1 MYLVDSYNDSIA
13 NIPGTSIHIYSI
25 LMGLAILVVFF
36 TSWFKMHRRNIPTRT
51 LEWAVLIIVPVG
63 LIGARL
69 WFVLNNLQSMHNFL
83 DVIAIWKGG
92 IAIEG
97 GVTFGLIVGLI
108 IFYRASLKYKISMWV
123 YLDCIIPNV
132 LLGQA
137 IGRWGNFFNQEVL
150 GWNVGHPFA
159 GLPSWINNHLH
170 YPGEDPF
177 GTIGIYRQPLF
188 LYESIISLFGW
199 VTLTFI
205 VPKFGFWVSKKPWK
219 VEPEKFQPLWII
231 EPIIKSDYYQPW
243 KLVKKIHRY
252 SRWKKTC
259 WNQAYYDFEP
269 EAAMIKDVM
278 IKPLKLNKIT
288 PDMNFNTRF
297 ILRNKNFYHKTTH
310 KFTQDATLLNNSY
323 NPNHYR
329 ITATGTAGALYFAF
343 YVIIRL
349 ILELFR
355 DDRDIMKIGNVST
368 SMLVSG
374 LWFILGITLVIFAQI
389 IAKKKF
395 RKKGW
400 LYERQY

>member
-1 MYLVDSYNDSIA
+1 MYLFDSYNDSIA

-51 LEWAVLIIVPVG
+51 LEWAILIIVPVG

-69 WFVLNNLQSMHNFL
+69 WFVLNNLQSMHNFF
-83 DVIAIWKGG
+83 DVIAIWRGG

-97 GVTFGLIVGLI
+97 GVTFGLIIGLI

-123 YLDCIIPNV
+123 YLDCIVPNI

-150 GWNVGHPFA
+150 GWNIGHPFA

-170 YPGEDPF
+170 YPDEA
-177 GTIGIYRQPLF
+177 IGIYRQPLF

-199 VTLTFI
+199 ITLTFI
-205 VPKFGFWVSKKPWK
+205 IPKFGFWISKKPWK
-219 VEPEKFQPLWII
+219 VETEKFQPLWIT

-243 KLVKKIHRY
+243 KLIRKIHRY

-269 EAAMIKDVM
+269 ERTMIKDVV

-288 PDMNFNTRF
+288 PDMTFNTKF
-297 ILRNKNFYHKTTH
+297 ILKNKNFYQKITN

-323 NPNHYR
+323 NPKQYQV
-329 ITATGTAGALYFAF
+329 TATGTVGSLYFAF
-343 YVIIRL
+343 YGMIRL
-349 ILELFR
+349 IMEPFR
-355 DDRDIMKIGNVST
+355 DMRDIMMIGNVST
-368 SMLVSG
+368 SMLVSA
-374 LWFILGITLVIFAQI
+374 LWLVLGIVLVIFAQI